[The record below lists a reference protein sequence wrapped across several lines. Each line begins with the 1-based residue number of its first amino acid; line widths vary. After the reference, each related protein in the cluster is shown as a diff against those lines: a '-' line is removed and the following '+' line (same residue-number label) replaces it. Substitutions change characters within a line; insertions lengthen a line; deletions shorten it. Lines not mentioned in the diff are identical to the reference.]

1 MRVRVKEG
9 RNGFYNEQYRSGKG
23 EDGGWE
29 GDEFDI
35 KGPRDFGTWMELIN
49 PDDLTDSE
57 KAFFANKEKIVKMA
71 SNNDQFIT
79 SVGAAQT
86 AFILR
91 EEALAVREIELSS
104 VESGLAEREA
114 ALAEREQIIAAM
126 EADMAA
132 AAPKGRK

>member
-9 RNGFYNEQYRSGKG
+9 RNGFYNEQYRSGKDENG
-23 EDGGWE
+23 VWS

-35 KGPRDFGTWMELIN
+35 QGPKDFGTWMELIN

-71 SNNDQFIT
+71 SNNDQFSI

-91 EEALAVREIELSS
+91 EEALATREIGLSS

-114 ALAEREQIIAAM
+114 ALVEREEAVAAA
-126 EADMAA
+126 EAGMAA